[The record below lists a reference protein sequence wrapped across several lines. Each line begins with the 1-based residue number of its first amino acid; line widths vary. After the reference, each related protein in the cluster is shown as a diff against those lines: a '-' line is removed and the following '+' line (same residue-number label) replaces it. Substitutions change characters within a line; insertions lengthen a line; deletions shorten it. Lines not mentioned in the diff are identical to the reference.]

1 MDPVPVRRG
10 PGAAV
15 DAGAGVGPEAGH
27 PEGRTRTAVAR
38 LLMEQGPCTAAAVAA
53 ELELSAPAVRRHL
66 DALIETG
73 EAQVRDAA
81 RRGPRGRGRP
91 ARHYL
96 LTDAGRARFGHG
108 YDDLAVSAL
117 RYLAAHAGEQALDRF
132 AAQRIDDLLGPAVA
146 QLRSVGAPKDRV
158 VALAGVLAARG
169 YAAQIREVGSGRHRG
184 VQLCQHH
191 CPIAHVASE
200 FPQLCEAETRAFAE
214 LLGTHVQRLATIA
227 RGDAACTTHVPL
239 EAPERPEGD
248 RSDAPT
254 TTPPTAAGRQGGSP
268 A

>member
-1 MDPVPVRRG
+1 
-10 PGAAV
+10 
-15 DAGAGVGPEAGH
+15 
-27 PEGRTRTAVAR
+27 
-38 LLMEQGPCTAAAVAA
+38 AAAVAA
-53 ELELSAPAVRRHL
+53 ELELTGPAVRRHL
-66 DALIETG
+66 DALLDAG
-73 EAQVRDAA
+73 EAEVRDAP
-81 RRGPRGRGRP
+81 RLGPRGRGRP

-117 RYLAAHAGEQALDRF
+117 RFLAAHAGEQALDGF
-132 AAQRIDDLLGPAVA
+132 ATQRITDLIGPAATQVVGSGEPEARVA
-146 QLRSVGAPKDRV
+146 
-158 VALAGVLAARG
+158 ALADVLASRG

-191 CPIAHVASE
+191 CPIAHVAAE

-239 EAPERPEGD
+239 EAPERLD
-248 RSDAPT
+248 RNAT
-254 TTPPTAAGRQGGSP
+254 TTPPTAAGR
-268 A
+268 